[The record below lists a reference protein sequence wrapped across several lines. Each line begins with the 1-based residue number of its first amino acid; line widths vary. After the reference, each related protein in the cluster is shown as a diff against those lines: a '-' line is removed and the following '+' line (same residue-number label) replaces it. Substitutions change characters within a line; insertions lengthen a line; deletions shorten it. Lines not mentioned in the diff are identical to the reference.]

1 MEKAYRL
8 VPLLISIVIG
18 LAFIPIV
25 GSFATTLTDG
35 VEELAVAIAESEV
48 LPESDAIRVYWTTAP
63 SAWSTASDKAFAE
76 TDSSYIFVGIDT
88 GAATFTLNGADTA
101 LVAQTY
107 IEFDTTG
114 LTEAQRTWGSPD
126 ALATTYGFT
135 WVDMNEV
142 GDLNGT
148 TVGTLV
154 DLLPVLFVIML
165 VAGVAVFISKSRG

>member
-1 MEKAYRL
+1 MKSNKI
-8 VPLLISIVIG
+8 ISIVLAVVIG
-18 LAFIPIV
+18 LALMPVI

-35 VEELAVAIAESEV
+35 VDELEVAVTENGV

-63 SAWSTASDKAFAE
+63 SEWSTASDKAFAE
-76 TDSSYIFVGIDT
+76 TDSSYIFIGVDT
-88 GAATFTLNGADTA
+88 GAATFTLDSSDTA

-114 LTEAQRTWGSPD
+114 LTEAQRTWEAPD
-126 ALATTYGFT
+126 ALAATYGFT

-148 TVGTLV
+148 SVGALV
-154 DLLPVLFVIML
+154 NLLPILFVIML
-165 VAGVAVFISKSRG
+165 IAGVALYIRRD